1 MDGMFRT
8 ACRYGSLVVGC
19 REARCS
25 WSRWRSRS
33 ELHQPGRRL
42 DQDGKHRKDQLIL
55 SSINS
60 ANVQIDTLP
69 TREGEGQPLQNVL
82 SISTAGKNRFL
93 LHFNNVNSLTQWTA
107 GIRLSMFEHSTLQ
120 EAYTG
125 SLIAGK
131 GKSLNNINVIMDRI
145 RFNYEDWAR
154 VRFGAGTP
162 WRRCWCVISPPD
174 DKEVAKQQKLNKK
187 KSAYDRSLFVLKGEV
202 RFYDT
207 KRTKKMQPI
216 ATIKDAYS
224 AYAIYPQSKPL
235 IDQSTLVK
243 VEGTI
248 TIHSTPETTT
258 EGFVFV
264 MPEVHPAV
272 SGFEMMLRWLFPA
285 YDVFA
290 LYGRPNRLIADTLD
304 TRSLMFALPQERRY
318 GYLEIFDVATLIHA
332 EGSNNW
338 SDREWRLRLKQLT
351 SERMMR
357 LRANGSRTGS
367 LAGSR
372 RGHRNSLPSRAGLRF
387 EEESMRSSPS
397 LVREF
402 APTPPPHTS
411 TAPTASNGSFAKKI
425 LGHNRSVSEAAG
437 YGNPQRQR
445 GNTEGQAVPA
455 YSPSRLSYEANH
467 STSALT
473 EYPPAPPP
481 HDPPMPAV
489 LRNPQVQR
497 HTEIDGTRERSSSE
511 SERRSSQ
518 VETQNVQRDMQ
529 PNLPPAPVT
538 SPPAFSHQPGAK
550 PSTRPYH
557 SPELRRAKS
566 RMSSTT
572 LSELAAASNAS
583 AAGEVAA
590 AGAAAAWKG
599 SSSGGERHS
608 EDQRQR
614 GVNDDTSRSGVS
626 ANGVPVYEGMEVAQP
641 IYSETNEQ
649 RPQLPPHQTPE
660 SRPLTQNGSNNN
672 LVAPFSSTPRSVSPL
687 SQISTHS
694 SPPSPS
700 PLHPTVSRET
710 NGPTSQAKFPTNHK
724 APDLAPANPTSI
736 SPDNPQFSAEP
747 YSLNSKRPSTSHSI
761 SRKPVGGVQ
770 NRLSPASVPAHQP
783 SSESLRRYA
792 NDGDE
797 VNGIHRRSA
806 SNASITS
813 LADPHIE
820 AVHKTYDDLRNP
832 SPDYTTGAEP
842 MSPATEYAPD
852 PPRRGALKTVGPG
865 PQDVVIGD
873 VHYRK
878 ENPTATSNAKPA
890 IPSIDFG
897 PTFIPS
903 TAKPQPVSH
912 ERTKSADR
920 LLSQQQINVQQGA
933 HGRISP
939 SGPEQHRNRT
949 PEPSGGRS
957 IAWSPGLASG
967 NSSPGS
973 KGHTITAEQFVQQ
986 RAAAGRVTPVFA
998 HARKHSG
1005 TPPNMSRNPS
1015 GDINSYHRKQSSTPP
1030 IMCRNSSG
1038 DWSQLPR
1045 RSPTPNDL
1053 PARPGSRSTS
1063 HMMSSSADYSTHL
1076 SAREQEHVARVT
1088 GSPLI
1093 NVKANQKPTS
1103 TGQGLIGAIEARERE
1118 KKDIKEGLSGQMVQH
1133 AIAQRQQLAQQ
1144 QQLQPDQQQ
1153 QIRSS
1158 YASSQQGF
1166 PSPSPQLHF
1175 PGQYPQTPQTLYGNW
1190 ASPGAPQQ
1198 QYFAQG
1204 QQQAPYNQAW
1214 MSPSHQ
1220 AYWSAGFSQPLTQ
1233 QQQMQQYQAQQSQ
1246 QSQQGQPYQQ
1256 QGYFGHGQG
1265 GR

>member
-1 MDGMFRT
+1 
-8 ACRYGSLVVGC
+8 
-19 REARCS
+19 
-25 WSRWRSRS
+25 
-33 ELHQPGRRL
+33 
-42 DQDGKHRKDQLIL
+42 
-55 SSINS
+55 
-60 ANVQIDTLP
+60 
-69 TREGEGQPLQNVL
+69 
-82 SISTAGKNRFL
+82 
-93 LHFNNVNSLTQWTA
+93 
-107 GIRLSMFEHSTLQ
+107 MFEHSTLQ

-131 GKSLNNINVIMDRI
+131 GKSLNNINVIMDRTRI
-145 RFNYEDWAR
+145 NYEDWAR

-174 DKEVAKQQKLNKK
+174 EKEVAKQQKLNKK
-187 KSAYDRSLFVLKGEV
+187 KSAYDRGVFVLKGEV
-202 RFYDT
+202 KFYDS
-207 KRTKKMQPI
+207 KRTKKIQPI

-248 TIHSTPETTT
+248 TIHSNPETTT

-318 GYLEIFDVATLIHA
+318 GYLEIFDVATLIHT

-338 SDREWRLRLKQLT
+338 SDREWRSRLKQLT

-357 LRANGSRTGS
+357 LKANGSRTGS

-387 EEESMRSSPS
+387 EEESTRSSPS
-397 LVREF
+397 LAREF

-411 TAPTASNGSFAKKI
+411 TAPPAANGLFAKKI
-425 LGHNRSVSEAAG
+425 LGHNRSVSEATG
-437 YGNPQRQR
+437 YGSPQHQR
-445 GNTEGQAVPA
+445 GNAECQAVPA
-455 YSPSRLSYEANH
+455 YSPSRLSHEANH

-473 EYPPAPPP
+473 EYPPAPPL

-489 LRNPQVQR
+489 LRNPQIQR
-497 HTEIDGTRERSSSE
+497 HTEIDGARERSSSE
-511 SERRSSQ
+511 SERRSSH

-572 LSELAAASNAS
+572 LSELAAASNAGVAS
-583 AAGEVAA
+583 EVAA
-590 AGAAAAWKG
+590 VGVAAAWKG
-599 SSSGGERHS
+599 NNSGRERHS
-608 EDQRQR
+608 EDQSQR
-614 GVNDDTSRSGVS
+614 GVNDDASRSGVS
-626 ANGVPVYEGMEVAQP
+626 ANGSPVYEGVEIAQP
-641 IYSETNEQ
+641 NYFDH
-649 RPQLPPHQTPE
+649 PPHQTLEPR
-660 SRPLTQNGSNNN
+660 SSTPNVSNNN
-672 LVAPFSSTPRSVSPL
+672 LVAPISNTPRSVSPL

-694 SPPSPS
+694 PPPSAS
-700 PLHPTVSRET
+700 PLHPTFPREI
-710 NGPTSQAKFPTNHK
+710 NKPTSQANVTTNYDASALPPIHPLSKSPDPPFPTE
-724 APDLAPANPTSI
+724 AYATS
-736 SPDNPQFSAEP
+736 
-747 YSLNSKRPSTSHSI
+747 SKTPGTSQSI
-761 SRKPVGGVQ
+761 LRKPIGVQ

-783 SSESLRRYA
+783 GSEGLQRYA
-792 NDGDE
+792 SGDNN
-797 VNGIHRRSA
+797 VNGLHRRSS
-806 SNASITS
+806 SNASMTGI
-813 LADPHIE
+813 ADPRLE
-820 AVHKTYDDLRNP
+820 AVHQSYDDLRNP
-832 SPDYTTGAEP
+832 LSDYSTGTEP
-842 MSPATEYAPD
+842 MSSAVEHGPD

-878 ENPTATSNAKPA
+878 ENLAATSNAQPA

-897 PTFIPS
+897 PTFVPS
-903 TAKPQPVSH
+903 TQKLQPRSH

-920 LLSQQQINVQQGA
+920 LLSQPQSNVQQGFQ
-933 HGRISP
+933 GRISP
-939 SGPEQHRNRT
+939 SGPEQPRNRT

-957 IAWSPGLASG
+957 MAWSPGLASG

-973 KGHTITAEQFVQQ
+973 NGPTITAEQFVQQ
-986 RAAAGRVTPVFA
+986 RAAAGRITPVFA

-1005 TPPNMSRNPS
+1005 TPPNISRNPS
-1015 GDINSYHRKQSSTPP
+1015 GDFNAHHRKQSSTPP
-1030 IMCRNSSG
+1030 TMSRTSSG

-1045 RSPTPNDL
+1045 RSPTPNGL
-1053 PARPGSRSTS
+1053 PARPSSRSTTNI
-1063 HMMSSSADYSTHL
+1063 MSSSADFSTHL

-1093 NVKANQKPTS
+1093 NVKANQKPIS
-1103 TGQGLIGAIEARERE
+1103 AGHGLIGAIEARERE
-1118 KKDIKEGLSGQMVQH
+1118 KKDIKEGLSGQMVQT
-1133 AIAQRQQLAQQ
+1133 AIAQRQQLALQQ
-1144 QQLQPDQQQ
+1144 QSQQDQPQQV
-1153 QIRSS
+1153 RGN
-1158 YASSQQGF
+1158 YAPSQQGF

-1175 PGQYPQTPQTLYGNW
+1175 PGQYPQTPQTPYGNW
-1190 ASPGAPQQ
+1190 SNPGASQQ
-1198 QYFAQG
+1198 QYH
-1204 QQQAPYNQAW
+1204 APGLQRVSYNQAW
-1214 MSPSHQ
+1214 MTPSHQ
-1220 AYWSAGFSQPLTQ
+1220 AYWSAGFSQPLSQ
-1233 QQQMQQYQAQQSQ
+1233 QQQTQQYHTQQHH
-1246 QSQQGQPYQQ
+1246 QSQQGQPHQQ
-1256 QGYFGHGQG
+1256 PGYFGHRDG